1 MQAVSLPAISGWQWV
16 RDGLRL
22 FMKQPLAM
30 FTWAMAISLL
40 LLFATYTPLVGPL
53 LFVALMP
60 SITLM
65 TLSACKH
72 VEAGRVMLPSMWLQ
86 PLKKPGVFKK
96 LFLMGMLYVG
106 LCLAAGL
113 LAFLPFSSSLA
124 EGVRMASANNLAPIM
139 TAMRAPLLVFTALYV
154 IIATVFWHA
163 PVLVGW
169 HGLRL
174 LQALFFS
181 GIACWRNKWPF
192 LVYGV
197 VWILVFLF
205 IDLCIGLL
213 IGMGV
218 PDTLAGTLQVPVTII
233 AGGVLYCSFYLAY
246 TSVFGVNDAHAGL
259 DNSDSAHA

>member
-1 MQAVSLPAISGWQWV
+1 
-16 RDGLRL
+16 
-22 FMKQPLAM
+22 
-30 FTWAMAISLL
+30 
-40 LLFATYTPLVGPL
+40 
-53 LFVALMP
+53 
-60 SITLM
+60 
-65 TLSACKH
+65 
-72 VEAGRVMLPSMWLQ
+72 
-86 PLKKPGVFKK
+86 
-96 LFLMGMLYVG
+96 MGMLYVG

-154 IIATVFWHA
+154 IIAAVFWHA

-181 GIACWRNKWPF
+181 GIACWRDKWPF

-218 PDTLAGTLQVPVTII
+218 PDTLAGTLQVPSPSSRAACCI
-233 AGGVLYCSFYLAY
+233 AASTLPIPPCSGSMTPTRVSTTATARTHSAPRQGFSPR
-246 TSVFGVNDAHAGL
+246 TSRNTRPSRPTNATSMA
-259 DNSDSAHA
+259 